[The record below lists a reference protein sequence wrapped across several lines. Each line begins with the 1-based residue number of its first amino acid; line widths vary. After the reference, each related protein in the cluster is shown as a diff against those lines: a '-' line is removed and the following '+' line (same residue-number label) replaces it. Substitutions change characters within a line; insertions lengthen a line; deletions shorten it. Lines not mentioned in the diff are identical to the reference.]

1 MALRIMEINLP
12 ILCSVYGNSN
22 LWHLKGIS
30 ANIDIKRLR
39 TNQKHRKE
47 SWTAITGYCVATRVI
62 LRLILM
68 PGLQS
73 GPKGVSEGQ
82 RVRVLPTAHSAPEG
96 HLYVK
101 QRGLIIMLVERER
114 NTRSAKVD
122 LILSRPRVT
131 AVSRQMET

>member
-1 MALRIMEINLP
+1 METVIYGTLRELAQISI
-12 ILCSVYGNSN
+12 SN
-22 LWHLKGIS
+22 AS
-30 ANIDIKRLR
+30 ERIKSIGRRAGPLLR
-39 TNQKHRKE
+39 D
-47 SWTAITGYCVATRVI
+47 TASRPVI